1 VPSVLPVPGARTPA
15 PSPRTPTG
23 VLRLADADLDAL
35 ADRLHDRALQSLVVA
50 RYACDAVTRG
60 ADPALARDAVQD
72 ALVLLRREVW
82 LLRPRG
88 AQGLRVALDDL
99 SSHLA
104 SAGLPGLVLDLADDA
119 VTALGPDAV
128 ATAYRLVQAAL
139 GARRPD
145 QPLVVRLAHVAGFV
159 ALDLDVGAHDAATW
173 SLRARA
179 CGGELVRGEHRTR
192 ILLPTTSS
200 DAPRTDD
207 KDHHT

>member
-1 VPSVLPVPGARTPA
+1 
-15 PSPRTPTG
+15 

-35 ADRLHDRALQSLVVA
+35 ADRLHDGALQSLVVA

-99 SSHLA
+99 ASHLT
-104 SAGLPGLVLDLADDA
+104 SCGRPGLDLHLADDA
-119 VTALGPDAV
+119 VTELGPDAV

-139 GARRPD
+139 DARAPD
-145 QPLVVRLAHVAGFV
+145 RPLVVRLTCVPGFV
-159 ALDLDVGAHDAATW
+159 ALDLDVGIRNAATW

-192 ILLPTTSS
+192 ILLPTTST
-200 DAPRTDD
+200 DAPRSDD